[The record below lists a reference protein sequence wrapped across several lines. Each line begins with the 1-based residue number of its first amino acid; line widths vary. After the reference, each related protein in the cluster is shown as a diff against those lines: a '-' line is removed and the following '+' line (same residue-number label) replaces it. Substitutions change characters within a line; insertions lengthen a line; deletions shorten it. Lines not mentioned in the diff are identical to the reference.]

1 MAGSDR
7 WILYLILALV
17 FINSANNGY
26 DGSMFGSVLT
36 FKEFKSYFG
45 TNGDDSITSNLASI
59 INVGNIVGGFIAG
72 PVIDFRGRRVALA
85 FGCVLVIVASII
97 QGTTTGASQLTGGR
111 FLVGVGVTICVSA
124 APIFVAELSQPA
136 VRGTLVGLY
145 NCFWYIGSFASRVTV
160 VALANYSGDAKWR
173 IPLFLQMT
181 PCAIVLLTVWLLP
194 ESPRYLMF
202 VGKEKEATDI
212 IARFQADGNTED
224 PLVTAQIA
232 EMKEEIER
240 EKMYR
245 PDTVIGSLKGALS
258 LFTKRSSLHRL
269 VLAWM
274 IAWFPGVNII
284 SYYFSL
290 IYEGAGI
297 TDAATKLWIQLGV
310 DIASFFAAVA
320 GSLFLVERFGRRPM
334 AFLGVTFTV
343 LGMLI
348 IGIAVMSLQNSK
360 DEKGT
365 AHNSTASVF
374 AVLAVYLIQIGFSMN
389 WTPLQA
395 LYPTEIWSFALR
407 AKAVG
412 VTNIFWGTSGFLFNY
427 VNPLGIGN
435 LSYNYY
441 WVQAGWNAFWYV
453 IVYFLMVETK
463 GRTLEELDEIFASA
477 NPVKESLK
485 PFTTINEKAGE
496 VAVASSSEGADIAVK
511 KA

>member
-1 MAGSDR
+1 MGRSDK
-7 WILYLILALV
+7 WLLYLILALV
-17 FINSANNGY
+17 FVNSANNGY

-36 FKEFKSYFG
+36 FNEFKTYFG
-45 TNGDDSITSNLASI
+45 TGGDDSITSQLASI

-85 FGCVLVIVASII
+85 FGCILVIVASII
-97 QGTTTGASQLTGGR
+97 QGTTTGSSQLIGGR

-124 APIFVAELSQPA
+124 APIFVAELSQPSI
-136 VRGTLVGLY
+136 RGTLVGLY

-160 VALANYSGDAKWR
+160 IALANYVGDAKWR

-202 VGKEKEATDI
+202 IGKEKEATAV
-212 IARFQADGNTED
+212 IARFQADGNIED
-224 PLVTAQIA
+224 PLVTAQVA
-232 EMKEEIER
+232 EIKEEIER
-240 EKMYR
+240 EKLYR
-245 PDTVIGSLKGALS
+245 PDSIKGSVMGALA

-274 IAWFPGVNII
+274 IAWFPGVSII

-290 IYEGAGI
+290 IFEGAGI
-297 TDAATKLWIQLGV
+297 TDGTVQLWIQLGV
-310 DIASFFAAVA
+310 DICSFFAAVA
-320 GSLFLVERFGRRPM
+320 GSLFLVERIGRRAM
-334 AFLGVTFTV
+334 AYLGVSFTV
-343 LGMLI
+343 IGMLI
-348 IGIAVMSLQNSK
+348 IGIAVMELQKST
-360 DEKGT
+360 DADGT

-427 VNPLGIGN
+427 ANPLGIGN

-441 WVQAGWNAFWYV
+441 WVQAGWNALWFF
-453 IVYFLMVETK
+453 IIYFLMVETK
-463 GRTLEELDEIFASA
+463 GRTLEELDVIFASS

-485 PFTTINEKAGE
+485 PFTTINQKAGE
-496 VAVASSSEGADIAVK
+496 VTDANAESGVDVTA